1 MKHNFKHINIAT
13 FCPFLPLF
21 AVSVAGHHLNPS
33 PQSLIPRNHQSMK
46 ALLLIGGKS
55 SRMGT
60 DKSTLIFRDGLTQK
74 QRGLQLLS
82 AVCDEVFIS
91 VRDEASAAEE
101 SAPTII
107 DAFGPIGPL
116 GAIAS
121 AQQHDPASPWLVLA
135 CDLPMLEES
144 HLRLLIEA
152 RNSDGAEK
160 DASYFTSATD
170 GFPEPLCTIWE
181 PSSAPAVTAALT
193 DGRRCPRSVL
203 KHLNGHAVPSPG
215 LWTLANTNTE
225 SDAIEIRARL
235 KQTNTVK
242 TVTVTYFAQLKE
254 LTGTAEESIQTDSE
268 TPAGLFE
275 EIRAKHSI
283 PLKRKG
289 MMVAV
294 NGDFADWTHQLSEG
308 EEIVFIPP
316 VAGG

>member
-1 MKHNFKHINIAT
+1 
-13 FCPFLPLF
+13 
-21 AVSVAGHHLNPS
+21 
-33 PQSLIPRNHQSMK
+33 MK

-60 DKSTLIFRDGLTQK
+60 DKSELIFRDGLTQK
-74 QRGLQLLS
+74 QRGLQLLTS
-82 AVCDEVFIS
+82 VCDEVFIS
-91 VRDEASAAEE
+91 VRDKASAAKE
-101 SAPTII
+101 SSPTII
-107 DAFGPIGPL
+107 DAYGPIGPL

-121 AQQHDPASPWLVLA
+121 AQQHDPNSPWLVLA
-135 CDLPMLEES
+135 CDLPMLETS
-144 HLRLLIEA
+144 HLQQLIDI
-152 RNSDGAEK
+152 RNTDGQNK
-160 DASYFTSATD
+160 DATYFTSATD

-181 PSSAPAVTAALT
+181 PSSAPAVTAART

-235 KQTNTVK
+235 NQTNTVK
-242 TVTVTYFAQLKE
+242 
-254 LTGTAEESIQTDSE
+254 IQTDSE

-289 MMVAV
+289 MMVAI
-294 NGDFADWTHQLSEG
+294 NGEFTDWTHPLTDG